1 MDIYLKNLTCPNCT
15 SIIELSVKKR
25 AEIEISDYNFATKIM
40 SVTFRED
47 ADKDSFVKW
56 LSSLVLSLE
65 PDVEVQVLSGNEKQ
79 PRPAGGEAKPLK
91 EALTENLPV
100 LAGAAAG
107 LTAFFV
113 SGTLSTVLF
122 LISYLLIGGDVLLAA
137 ARNILRGR
145 IFDENFLMSA
155 ATIGALFLGD
165 FIEAVAVMLFYKI
178 GEGLSEYAQNRT
190 LRSIDALL
198 ALKVSTAYVINGN
211 ELTEIDCSEVAVG
224 DLLLIRTGE
233 QVPVDSV
240 VVSGSAYM
248 DTKSIT
254 GEPVPVEITEGDMVY
269 AGYVSTDAVITVRAA
284 AVYDDSMISKII
296 QLTRDAAKNKSR
308 TEKFITRF
316 ARYYTPAVVLLA
328 LLISTVPP
336 LLGYGVFAEWLKRG
350 MVFLVISCPCALVL
364 SVPLG
369 YFAGIGAA
377 SRNGILFKGSN
388 CIESFSS
395 AETAVFDKTG
405 TLTEGDLYVSAV
417 YAPGDEEE
425 LKRYLYIAE
434 SGSSHPIA
442 RAIKDEF
449 ECEIDLSLLQSC
461 RELPGRG
468 IEAVYDSVSI
478 KAGTAAFAGNGN
490 VREEDG
496 TMVYASADGR
506 YLGCIKLSDRIKPG
520 AKEALA
526 QLKAAGIKRTVML
539 SGDSDASARQAGE
552 QVGIDEIYA
561 QLLPEDKLNVYKSL
575 KAEGSRLYIGD
586 GINDAPV
593 LAAADIGIAMGAVGS
608 DAAVE
613 AADVVIM
620 RDNLDALADAV
631 RLSKYT
637 KKIIFQN
644 ICFVLAV
651 KLFFLLLGAL
661 GAASMG
667 QAVFADV
674 GTSLIAVLN
683 VMRILKRKSF

>member
-15 SIIELSVKKR
+15 SVIELSVKKR
-25 AEIEISDYNFATKIM
+25 ADIETSAYNFATKIM

-47 ADKDSFVKW
+47 ADRDGFVKW
-56 LSSLVLSLE
+56 LKDFVSALE
-65 PDVEVQVLSGNEKQ
+65 PDVEVQVLGSDEKQ

-91 EALTENLPV
+91 QVLIENLPV
-100 LAGAAAG
+100 MAGAAAG
-107 LTAFFV
+107 LAAFLV

-122 LISYLLIGGDVLLAA
+122 LISYLLIGGDVLMAA

-145 IFDENFLMSA
+145 VFDENFLMSA

-165 FIEAVAVMLFYKI
+165 FVEANAVMLFYKI
-178 GEGLSEYAQNRT
+178 GESLSEYAQNRT

-198 ALKVSTAYVINGN
+198 ALKVSTAYRIDGN
-211 ELTEIDCSEVAVG
+211 ELTETDCSEVAVG

-240 VVSGSAYM
+240 VVSGTAYM
-248 DTKSIT
+248 DTRPIT

-269 AGYVSTDAVITVRAA
+269 AGYVSTDAVITVRAIA
-284 AVYDDSMISKII
+284 AYDDSMISKII
-296 QLTRDAAKNKSR
+296 QMTRDAAQNKSR

-328 LLISTVPP
+328 LVIAAAPP
-336 LLGYGVFAEWLKRG
+336 LLGYGTYAEWLKRG
-350 MVFLVISCPCALVL
+350 LVFLVISCPCALVL

-395 AETAVFDKTG
+395 AEIAVFDKTG
-405 TLTEGDLYVSAV
+405 TLTEADLYVSAI
-417 YAPGDEEE
+417 YASGDEEE

-442 RAIKDEF
+442 QAIKEEF
-449 ECEIDLSLLQSC
+449 ECDIDLSLIQSC

-468 IEAVYDSVSI
+468 VEALYDGIEI
-478 KAGTAAFAGNGN
+478 KAGTAAFAGSGN
-490 VREEDG
+490 VSEEDG
-496 TMVYASADGR
+496 TMVYVSAGEK
-506 YLGCIKLSDRIKPG
+506 YLGWIQLSDRIKPG
-520 AKEALA
+520 AKEALE

-539 SGDSDASARQAGE
+539 SGDSEVSARRAGE
-552 QVGIDEIYA
+552 EIGIDEVYA
-561 QLLPEDKLNVYKSL
+561 QLLPEDKLNVYKNL
-575 KAEGSRLYIGD
+575 KAEGSRLYVGD

-593 LAAADIGIAMGAVGS
+593 LAAADIGIAMGAAGS

-637 KKIIFQN
+637 KMIIFQN
-644 ICFVLAV
+644 IGFVLAV
-651 KLFFLLLGAL
+651 KLFFLLLGAF

-667 QAVFADV
+667 EAVFADV

-683 VMRILKRKSF
+683 TMRILKKKTF